1 MKPDGKPGAVWIWG
15 KYGVDCIKN
24 AEGEWKFWH
33 FTITQDFMTD
43 YYHSWTDTEKDF
55 PSRIMNDG
63 VPVNDGPNTFFDEG
77 YSAEKIYGMNPA
89 MPVPYRTWSELEK
102 K

>member
-77 YSAEKIYGMNPA
+77 YSA
-89 MPVPYRTWSELEK
+89 
-102 K
+102 